1 MNTFSFNAQAIVDEM
16 KESLHRDIN
25 FMDEE
30 GVIIASTDQDRV
42 GTYHAGA
49 SRILHEQLEEL
60 VIEEPAED
68 GMRPGIN
75 LPIRIKRKTIGVI
88 GITGKPS
95 EVYAF
100 GEVIQKMTEI
110 MVQSIQEKE
119 EQRMVENARLQFM
132 EYWLFSKSVDPKE
145 LQHRA
150 AFYGINTT
158 VPWVVV
164 FLNICLNEED
174 KAAPSNPEL
183 DHSRFL
189 RSISILIE
197 EQGSVCFP
205 YGTNVVILLQTDHIR
220 AAMDTIQAVKQKLSG
235 LPISFSGG
243 ISSVAKHPLDIRR
256 CFQEA
261 HTAAM
266 VARENRAERLIR
278 YDETSLEFIAQCID
292 LSIGRNLME
301 ITFFNCRAEEIADF
315 SRIILLYFK
324 KDGNLDKMAKQLYV
338 HRNTVQY
345 RIEKLRKRT
354 GYDLRLPRDACILY
368 FAAAFY
374 QRTLS

>member
-174 KAAPSNPEL
+174 KAAPS
-183 DHSRFL
+183 
-189 RSISILIE
+189 
-197 EQGSVCFP
+197 
-205 YGTNVVILLQTDHIR
+205 
-220 AAMDTIQAVKQKLSG
+220 K
-235 LPISFSGG
+235 
-243 ISSVAKHPLDIRR
+243 
-256 CFQEA
+256 
-261 HTAAM
+261 
-266 VARENRAERLIR
+266 
-278 YDETSLEFIAQCID
+278 
-292 LSIGRNLME
+292 IGR
-301 ITFFNCRAEEIADF
+301 AH
-315 SRIILLYFK
+315 
-324 KDGNLDKMAKQLYV
+324 V
-338 HRNTVQY
+338 
-345 RIEKLRKRT
+345 
-354 GYDLRLPRDACILY
+354 
-368 FAAAFY
+368 
-374 QRTLS
+374 